1 MNKVFITGANGMLG
15 SHICR
20 ALIQKGYSVK
30 AMCLKGAPTT
40 TINTLPIEVV
50 FGDILDRDFLMASMK
65 DCDYVIHVA
74 AMTNVW
80 PRRIPFLRKVNME
93 GTKNVMELVEALH
106 IKRMVHV
113 GSASSFD
120 HGSMQAPGNEKCQYQ
135 GWQHGMDYLDSKYKA
150 QEMLVKKHQE
160 TGFPVIIINPTFMI
174 GAFDSGPSSGQ
185 LLINFS
191 QGKLPGY
198 SGGGK
203 NFVCTK
209 DVAAAAVNALVM
221 GKLGDCYIAGNQN
234 LSYKDF
240 FRLCAKVLNKPFKL
254 MLMPKFLVLFV
265 GILSSIVAR
274 ISGKKPKI
282 SYSIA
287 KFAGLK
293 QYFSAKKAQDELN
306 MPQTPLE
313 TGIQEAVTWFKE
325 NGYI

>member
-1 MNKVFITGANGMLG
+1 
-15 SHICR
+15 
-20 ALIQKGYSVK
+20 
-30 AMCLKGAPTT
+30 
-40 TINTLPIEVV
+40 
-50 FGDILDRDFLMASMK
+50 
-65 DCDYVIHVA
+65 
-74 AMTNVW
+74 
-80 PRRIPFLRKVNME
+80 
-93 GTKNVMELVEALH
+93 
-106 IKRMVHV
+106 
-113 GSASSFD
+113 
-120 HGSMQAPGNEKCQYQ
+120 
-135 GWQHGMDYLDSKYKA
+135 
-150 QEMLVKKHQE
+150 
-160 TGFPVIIINPTFMI
+160 
-174 GAFDSGPSSGQ
+174 
-185 LLINFS
+185 
-191 QGKLPGY
+191 
-198 SGGGK
+198 
-203 NFVCTK
+203 
-209 DVAAAAVNALVM
+209 M

-240 FRLCAKVLNKPFKL
+240 FTLCAKVLNKPFKL